1 MFHHLWSLIRF
12 REGTYQL
19 LEESKSFF
27 SSFFLCGGEG
37 KGGRRV
43 VLPLLCIDAYE
54 SQSAYLFKCEIN
66 KAGTISAIRGLDHC
80 P

>member
-1 MFHHLWSLIRF
+1 MEAR
-12 REGTYQL
+12 
-19 LEESKSFF
+19 
-27 SSFFLCGGEG
+27 G

-43 VLPLLCIDAYE
+43 VLPLFCIDAYE
-54 SQSAYLFKCEIN
+54 GQSAYLFKCEIN